1 MIASNVLAGGP
12 ANRYPSGNF
21 FPSVAQL
28 MADFIDPSQG
38 DYRLNSRSPYR
49 RGARDGTDLGVNL
62 DQLNRALTG
71 LER

>member
-12 ANRYPSGNF
+12 ASRYPGGNF

-28 MADFIDPSQG
+28 MADFTDASQG
-38 DYRLNSRSPYR
+38 NYRLNSRSAYR
-49 RGARDGTDLGVNL
+49 RASEDGTDLGVNF
-62 DQLNRALTG
+62 DQLNRALAG